1 MAKIEK
7 LRVNTLPSPTWNKLG
22 MNGAVLTNIGF
33 TSQMQVKA
41 DSIDLDKI
49 AYVPE
54 NGETEALFEGADAY
68 PILIENTPS
77 EPIVLDLSAENGQEC
92 GVAFE
97 IEANADAT
105 LIFRM
110 QSEKDAEGLA
120 GLLIHANLAEG
131 VKLHIVQLNLM
142 GENFRVISALNG
154 ECPENAELQLTTV
167 SLGGAETYLG
177 AKANLT
183 GKNSAFDSYT
193 TYILEN
199 GQKLDMNYV
208 ADHTGKLTNANIV
221 SSGVMHGNTF
231 KISRQ
236 TINFISGCSGSKG
249 AESEDVLLLDEDVVN
264 KSVPLI
270 LCTEEDVEGEHGASI
285 GQLDET
291 LLFYMQSRGLE
302 RETVYKM
309 LSQSRI
315 ETAIRR
321 MNHPETA
328 KLIYSRLGMD
338 EEDFT

>member
-22 MNGAVLTNIGF
+22 MNGAILKEVAL

-41 DSIDLDKI
+41 DSIDMGKVAFI
-49 AYVPE
+49 PE
-54 NGETEALFEGADAY
+54 NSEIDALFNEMDAY
-68 PILIENTPS
+68 QILIENTPS
-77 EPIVLDLSAENGQEC
+77 ELIVLDLSAENGQEC
-92 GVAFE
+92 GAVFE
-97 IEANADAT
+97 IQANANAT

-110 QSEKDAEGLA
+110 QSAKDAEGFA
-120 GLLIHANLAEG
+120 GVLIRAKLAEN
-131 VKLHIVQLNLM
+131 VKLHIVQFNAM
-142 GENFRVISALNG
+142 GDDFRVISALEG
-154 ECPENAELQLTTV
+154 ECSDKAELQLTTV

-177 AKANLT
+177 AKANLI
-183 GKNSAFDSYT
+183 GKESAFDSYT
-193 TYILEN
+193 SYILEN

-208 ADHTGKLTNANIV
+208 ADHIGKLTNANII

-291 LLFYMQSRGLE
+291 LLFYMQSRGLDK
-302 RETVYKM
+302 ETIYKM

-328 KLIYSRLGMD
+328 KLIDSRLGIT
-338 EEDFT
+338 EEDML